1 MTIRT
6 PLTQKSKV
14 RWLQI
19 TPGERFAVRIS
30 SEETKG
36 AYTALEVIADHRNG
50 VRMHTHQNEDEH
62 FIILE
67 GTAHVACGE
76 RTWDAAVGTA
86 FTVGRGVPHAWCN
99 LSESPLRM
107 LVTFSPGRIEGLFR
121 TFAKG
126 GDIDFAA
133 LSEKFGVRIVG
144 PTLIEGLYSFNSP
157 RF

>member
-1 MTIRT
+1 MTRLT
-6 PLTQKSKV
+6 PVTQESKGE
-14 RWLQI
+14 WLQI

-36 AYTALEVIADHRNG
+36 AYTTLEVTADYRNC
-50 VRMHTHQNEDEH
+50 VRMHAHQTKDEH

-67 GTAHVACGE
+67 GTARVACGE
-76 RTWDAAVGTA
+76 RTWDAAAGTA
-86 FTVGRGVPHAWCN
+86 FTVVRGVPHAWCN

-107 LVTFSPGRIEGLFR
+107 LVTFSPGHIGGLFR
-121 TFAKG
+121 AVAAG

-144 PTLIEGLYSFNSP
+144 PTLVQGLYTFSSP
-157 RF
+157 RP